1 MVRLRA
7 AAQCEPSRAG
17 LAMALLGRPVFSVAA
32 LTLRL
37 RRAYVLYLGL
47 AALATGGA
55 ATTFAATERVLSYAQ
70 VRGSS

>member
-1 MVRLRA
+1 
-7 AAQCEPSRAG
+7 
-17 LAMALLGRPVFSVAA
+17 MALLGRPVFSVAA